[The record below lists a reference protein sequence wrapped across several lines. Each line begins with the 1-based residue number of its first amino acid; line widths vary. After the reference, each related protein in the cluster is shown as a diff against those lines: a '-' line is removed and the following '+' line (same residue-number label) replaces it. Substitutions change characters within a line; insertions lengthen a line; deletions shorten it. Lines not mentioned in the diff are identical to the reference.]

1 MTRLGH
7 GGGTYLAECKI
18 STKKICVFC
27 KKNWKKI
34 ADRNQIIFFRCI
46 SVLLKHYQYDKFTSI
61 LWVILKN
68 IPLDFMYSIEF
79 Y

>member
-1 MTRLGH
+1 MEEERIWLNVRFQPKKSV
-7 GGGTYLAECKI
+7 YFA
-18 STKKICVFC
+18 KKIG
-27 KKNWKKI
+27 KKI